1 MIVAPRNAF
10 PTYKDQKRTVDHVT
24 KVGNAGEVHGNDERR
39 GFTRSSLL
47 EGAEKLVAVARNGHT
62 QESRREKNKSR
73 QSVGLHNSLDLVS
86 DPNLQY
92 AKDVKASNTP
102 EGLLD
107 GNGNVLAGVLDFTK
121 GLGF

>member
-62 QESRREKNKSR
+62 QESRREKIKVVS
-73 QSVGLHNSLDLVS
+73 QLVFIIHWILCQI
-86 DPNLQY
+86 PTYNM
-92 AKDVKASNTP
+92 P
-102 EGLLD
+102 RM
-107 GNGNVLAGVLDFTK
+107 
-121 GLGF
+121 